1 MTIHL
6 HKAIENLKKKILT
19 LGAMVE
25 ETVQNA
31 VLALDSDDA
40 ELAREIIRNDTKID
54 DMEVEVEEECLK
66 ILALH
71 QPVAIDLRYVVAVL
85 KINSELERVGDLASN
100 IAQRA
105 IDLHDYPSVDFEFN
119 FREMGEIAK
128 SMLRSSLDAL
138 INLDSKQGR
147 QVCAADDQIDR
158 MHEQVFQVVRDSVIT
173 KPENIFVYT
182 QFLSVSRY
190 LERIG
195 DSATNIAEDVIY
207 MVEGIIARH
216 SPEKLRIDHD

>member
-31 VLALDSDDA
+31 VLALDSDDI
-40 ELAREIIRNDTKID
+40 ELAKDIIKNDTKID
-54 DMEVEVEEECLK
+54 EMEVEVEEECLK

-105 IDLHDYPSVDFEFN
+105 VDLHDYPAIDFEFN

-147 QVCAADDQIDR
+147 QVCADDDQIDQ
-158 MHEQVFQVVRDSVIT
+158 MHEHVFHVVRDAVLA

>member
-147 QVCAADDQIDR
+147 
-158 MHEQVFQVVRDSVIT
+158 
-173 KPENIFVYT
+173 
-182 QFLSVSRY
+182 
-190 LERIG
+190 
-195 DSATNIAEDVIY
+195 
-207 MVEGIIARH
+207 
-216 SPEKLRIDHD
+216 